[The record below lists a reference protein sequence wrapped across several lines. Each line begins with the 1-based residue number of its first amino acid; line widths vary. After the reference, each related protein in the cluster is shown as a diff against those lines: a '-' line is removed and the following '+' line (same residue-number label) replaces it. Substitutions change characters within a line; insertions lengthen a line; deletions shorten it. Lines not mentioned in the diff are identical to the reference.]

1 MIIDS
6 YFKSPVLIDYTIAT
20 AAAFGI
26 YYLWKKFEFFLPNFD
41 QSLSVLTDLIT
52 ISLTLAG
59 FILTLIT
66 VLITFKSSSKIK
78 KLEVDSKEPIFD
90 LFFATSL
97 YFETVRHL
105 KNCIKSL
112 LFIGFNLKLG
122 LMTFLKAEI
131 FYFNAF
137 SILIIFLTTWRCL
150 LILGMVLNLQK
161 SSFENEKN
169 L

>member
-1 MIIDS
+1 M
-6 YFKSPVLIDYTIAT
+6 
-20 AAAFGI
+20 
-26 YYLWKKFEFFLPNFD
+26 
-41 QSLSVLTDLIT
+41 LTDLIT

-105 KNCIKSL
+105 KIASSR
-112 LFIGFNLKLG
+112 
-122 LMTFLKAEI
+122 
-131 FYFNAF
+131 Y
-137 SILIIFLTTWRCL
+137 CL
-150 LILGMVLNLQK
+150 
-161 SSFENEKN
+161 
-169 L
+169 